1 MTTLVEQTH
10 FCWVKS
16 LMGVKFP
23 LVSTPL
29 PLDSDD
35 DDDDPKLFF
44 KLAKTRVF
52 SKWWII
58 FSFYPIK
65 KIIDKGSMG

>member
-10 FCWVKS
+10 FCRVKN

-35 DDDDPKLFF
+35 DNDDDDDDDNTPN
-44 KLAKTRVF
+44 V
-52 SKWWII
+52 
-58 FSFYPIK
+58 
-65 KIIDKGSMG
+65 M